1 MPRPHAPASRS
12 TAAERPRLA
21 GAASK
26 GLRPSALARAQ
37 HYIDHHLAERIGL
50 ADIAN
55 AACVSRYHFAR
66 MFRLST
72 GHSPMQYL
80 LQRRIERARQLLL
93 SGRHS
98 VSTVAYELGF
108 FDQSHFVNSFRRVT
122 GATPGWYAR
131 HNRDIAGADAPG
143 AVPVAADGGGER
155 PLATVTLCLPA
166 V

>member
-1 MPRPHAPASRS
+1 MPRSPAPASRS
-12 TAAERPRLA
+12 GAADRPTAASTATPA
-21 GAASK
+21 NK

-80 LQRRIERARQLLL
+80 LQRRIERARQLLR

-98 VSTVAYELGF
+98 VGTVAHELGF

-131 HNRDIAGADAPG
+131 HNRDAAASKDARS
-143 AVPVAADGGGER
+143 VPEHSARAA
-155 PLATVTLCLPA
+155 ATACVPA
-166 V
+166 A

>member
-12 TAAERPRLA
+12 AAAERPRA
-21 GAASK
+21 ASTASK

-50 ADIAN
+50 SDIAN

-80 LQRRIERARQLLL
+80 LQRRIERARQLLQ

-131 HNRDIAGADAPG
+131 HNRDIAGADAPAAASG
-143 AVPVAADGGGER
+143 GDGMAADR
-155 PLATVTLCLPA
+155 TPATATLCLPA
-166 V
+166 A

>member
-1 MPRPHAPASRS
+1 MPHPHAPASRS
-12 TAAERPRLA
+12 TATATARPP
-21 GAASK
+21 AASAAGK
-26 GLRPSALARAQ
+26 GLRPCALARAQ

-93 SGRHS
+93 SPRHS
-98 VSTVAYELGF
+98 VGSVAYELGF

-131 HNRDIAGADAPG
+131 HNRDSADADAPG
-143 AVPVAADGGGER
+143 AARDGAAGSARLCR
-155 PLATVTLCLPA
+155 PAA
-166 V
+166 

>member
-1 MPRPHAPASRS
+1 MPRPHAPASASASVSDRAGS
-12 TAAERPRLA
+12 AA
-21 GAASK
+21 GK

-98 VSTVAYELGF
+98 VGTVAYELGF

-131 HNRDIAGADAPG
+131 HNRDRAGTVAPDTSPAAPDDMAERATG
-143 AVPVAADGGGER
+143 AARRCR
-155 PLATVTLCLPA
+155 PTA
-166 V
+166 

>member
-1 MPRPHAPASRS
+1 MPRPHAPAPRS
-12 TAAERPRLA
+12 TATDDPP
-21 GAASK
+21 AASAAGK
-26 GLRPSALARAQ
+26 GLRPCALARAQ

-131 HNRDIAGADAPG
+131 HNRDIAGADTPG
-143 AVPVAADGGGER
+143 AVPGNDSDRMPGTAK
-155 PLATVTLCLPA
+155 LCLPA
-166 V
+166 A

>member
-1 MPRPHAPASRS
+1 MPRPHAPAPRS
-12 TAAERPRLA
+12 TATDRPP
-21 GAASK
+21 AASAAGK
-26 GLRPSALARAQ
+26 GLRPCALARAQ
-37 HYIDHHLAERIGL
+37 RYIDHHLAERIGL

-131 HNRDIAGADAPG
+131 HSRDSADAGTPG
-143 AVPVAADGGGER
+143 AISDNGAECVPGAAR
-155 PLATVTLCLPA
+155 LCLPA
-166 V
+166 A

>member
-1 MPRPHAPASRS
+1 MPLPPSTAPHAFPAPSRAS
-12 TAAERPRLA
+12 EASDPPGRNAAAR
-21 GAASK
+21 

-37 HYIDHHLAERIGL
+37 HFIDHHLAERIGL

-72 GHSPMQYL
+72 GRSPMQYL
-80 LQRRIERARQLLL
+80 LLRRIERAQQLLS

-98 VSTVAYELGF
+98 VSTVAHELGF

-122 GATPGWYAR
+122 GATPGRFAR
-131 HNRDIAGADAPG
+131 HSR
-143 AVPVAADGGGER
+143 AA
-155 PLATVTLCLPA
+155 AAPA
-166 V
+166 VAPFASRRGGDDAMRQTGT

>member
-1 MPRPHAPASRS
+1 MPRPHAPASLPADH
-12 TAAERPRLA
+12 AAA
-21 GAASK
+21 TGK

-98 VSTVAYELGF
+98 VGTVAYELGF

-131 HNRDIAGADAPG
+131 HNRDSAGAGAPDAAP
-143 AVPVAADGGGER
+143 AAPDAMAEPAAAAR
-155 PLATVTLCLPA
+155 RCLPA
-166 V
+166 A